1 MVKNSKKTLLSVA
14 ILLCLAVTISSATYG
29 LILVNSNETH
39 VDILYEVS
47 LSTSVENSAITL
59 NATVTNNGSP
69 AAGLIV
75 DFYCSYNGGGYA
87 IIASELTDDAGT
99 AQTIFTATANGGYD
113 FQAIATVP

>member
-1 MVKNSKKTLLSVA
+1 MVKNSKKSLVSIA
-14 ILLCLAVTISSATYG
+14 ILICISVVISSATYG

-47 LSTSVENSAITL
+47 LSTSVENSIITL

-69 AAGLIV
+69 VEGINV

-87 IIASELTDDAGT
+87 IIASQPTDVAGAAQATYT
-99 AQTIFTATANGGYD
+99 AAANGAYD